1 MREHQIHCSYSD
13 EMRDALRAFLLE
25 KSVQVNKVAGILA
38 LGAALFLIGF
48 IYELFSLWS
57 VFACM
62 ALILVID
69 ASYWL
74 IAYRVKKGCYATNSS
89 EAKEF
94 IQWCSG
100 KNMIDVRES
109 IRPESIQSIMDYIDE
124 GSPDLN
130 VVKAELGELI
140 HRRNGTY
147 YEDSHDD

>member
-1 MREHQIHCSYSD
+1 MKEHQIHCSYSH
-13 EMRDALRAFLLE
+13 EMRDALHAFLLE

-38 LGAALFLIGF
+38 LCAALLLIGS
-48 IYELFSLWS
+48 IYELFNLWS

-62 ALILVID
+62 ALIVVID
-69 ASYWL
+69 VSYWL
-74 IAYRVKKGCYATNSS
+74 IAYRVKKGYYATNSS
-89 EAKEF
+89 EAQKF

-100 KNMIDVRES
+100 KNFIDVRES

-124 GSPDLN
+124 GEPDLS

-147 YEDSHDD
+147 YKDSHDD